1 MARPKKRPIHPKEA
15 ALFEAYEETC
25 QDLLP
30 ERDDLL
36 SAIVAALLARIRRR
50 DEREADQ
57 IMILIRAMTA
67 RAAYFKKQRVEE
79 KHGWA
84 SSYADLLREIVQRS
98 TTRSTHCRETVIDQG
113 VLLDRYLEEHPAFL
127 RLNNTVTRI
136 EWIEKHAP
144 AVNELLIAFP
154 CFCKYD
160 ADMFIETKWDER
172 GLREVLAKQKWLNGF
187 TKSRLTAAK
196 LRDAFIAML
205 HGTRIDEIVQIRKKP
220 GLLITEAPSCGYEDD
235 KWLWFGLTGQN
246 PHLRS

>member
-36 SAIVAALLARIRRR
+36 SAIVAALLARIRHR

-84 SSYADLLREIVQRS
+84 TSYRDLLREIYRRP

-144 AVNELLIAFP
+144 AVNELLIVFP

-172 GLREVLAKQKWLNGF
+172 GLREVLAKQKWLNEF

-196 LRDAFIAML
+196 LRDAFLAML
-205 HGTRIDEIVQIRKKP
+205 HGTQIDEIVQIRKKP
-220 GLLITEAPSCGYEDD
+220 GLLITESSSCGYVDD
-235 KWLWFGLTGQN
+235 EWLWFGLTGQK
-246 PHLRS
+246 PRLRS